1 MISIVETIFELIGA
15 SKTGL
20 NVIPHGMNH
29 LWARSNSSNELKS
42 GPS

>member
-1 MISIVETIFELIGA
+1 MFLLARNTTMISIVETIFELIGA

-29 LWARSNSSNELKS
+29 L
-42 GPS
+42 